1 MDEGVA
7 EPSRLFALRDSLSKL
22 DSMDAAMSGVDQT
35 TLLVVDDEEAIR
47 SSLSRSLTAL
57 GYDVITASTG
67 DEAIRA
73 VRRHKLA
80 CILLDVRLP
89 DANGADLVTRL
100 LELEPNAAVLMLTAV
115 NDAASATICMQRGA
129 LDYLTKPVDLADL
142 TRAIQSAL
150 RRRETLIESAK
161 INHWLKEE
169 VALRTAEL
177 RIERA
182 NLERISVATLEA
194 LVNALEAKDPYLR
207 GHSARVAD
215 FAAMVAAELNLGDE
229 QVEMIRTGGRL
240 HDIGK
245 IGIREEILN
254 KHGALTDEEF
264 EHVKAHPVTGSD
276 ILAPLSH
283 LGQVIAFVRSHH
295 ERWDGRG
302 YPDGLVGAAI
312 PMGARIIGAV
322 EIYDALTTSR
332 PYQDKMT
339 PELAVE
345 RLRDLAGTVIDPEVH
360 RALQQVVARRE
371 ALIFLDDAR
380 G

>member
-1 MDEGVA
+1 
-7 EPSRLFALRDSLSKL
+7 
-22 DSMDAAMSGVDQT
+22 
-35 TLLVVDDEEAIR
+35 VVDDEEIIR
-47 SSLSRSLTAL
+47 NSLSRSLTGQGFHVLTAATGADAL
-57 GYDVITASTG
+57 
-67 DEAIRA
+67 EA
-73 VRRHKLA
+73 VRRSKLA
-80 CILLDVRLP
+80 AILLDVRLP
-89 DANGADLVTRL
+89 DANGADLVPQL
-100 LELEPNAAVLMLTAV
+100 LELEPNAAILMLTAV
-115 NDAASATICMQRGA
+115 NDAASATLCMQRGA
-129 LDYLTKPVDLADL
+129 FDYLTKPVDLGDL
-142 TRAIQSAL
+142 TRAIQKAL

-169 VALRTAEL
+169 VAVRTAEL

-215 FAAMVAAELNLGDE
+215 FSAMVAAELGMADE
-229 QVEMIRTGGRL
+229 QVEIVRTGGRL

-254 KHGALTDEEF
+254 KHGPLTDEEF
-264 EHVKAHPVTGSD
+264 EHVKAHPITGSD
-276 ILAPLSH
+276 ILAPLTH
-283 LGQVIAFVRSHH
+283 LGPVIDYVRSHH

-302 YPDGLVGAAI
+302 YPDGLAGDAI

-332 PYQDKMT
+332 PYQEKMT

-345 RLRDLAGTVIDPEVH
+345 RLRDLIGTVIDPRVH

-371 ALIFLDDAR
+371 ALVFLDEGR

>member
-1 MDEGVA
+1 MDPTL
-7 EPSRLFALRDSLSKL
+7 PSA
-22 DSMDAAMSGVDQT
+22 DATS
-35 TLLVVDDEEAIR
+35 LLVVDDEEVIR
-47 SSLSRSLTAL
+47 SSLSRSLSGQGFHVLTA
-57 GYDVITASTG
+57 ATG
-67 DEAIRA
+67 AEALEA
-73 VRRHKLA
+73 VRRSKLA
-80 CILLDVRLP
+80 AILLDVRLP
-89 DANGADLVTRL
+89 DANGADLVPQL
-100 LELEPNAAVLMLTAV
+100 LELEPNAAILMLTAV
-115 NDAASATICMQRGA
+115 NDAASATLCMQRGA
-129 LDYLTKPVDLADL
+129 FDYLTKPVDLGDL
-142 TRAIQSAL
+142 TRAIQKAL

-169 VALRTAEL
+169 VAVRTAEL

-215 FAAMVAAELNLGDE
+215 FSAMVAAELGMPDE
-229 QVEMIRTGGRL
+229 QVETVRTGGRL

-254 KHGALTDEEF
+254 KHGPLTDEEF

-276 ILAPLSH
+276 ILAPLTH
-283 LGQVIAFVRSHH
+283 LGPVIDYVRSHH

-302 YPDGLVGAAI
+302 YPDGLAGDAI

-332 PYQDKMT
+332 PYQEKMT

-345 RLRDLAGTVIDPEVH
+345 RLRDLIGTVIDPRVH

-371 ALIFLDDAR
+371 ALIFLDDGR
-380 G
+380 S

>member
-1 MDEGVA
+1 
-7 EPSRLFALRDSLSKL
+7 
-22 DSMDAAMSGVDQT
+22 VDPT
-35 TLLVVDDEEAIR
+35 TQPTLLTSLLVVDDEESIR
-47 SSLSRSLTAL
+47 TALSRAL
-57 GYDVITASTG
+57 AAQGYDVITAATG
-67 DEAIRA
+67 EEAIRA

-80 CILLDVRLP
+80 GILLDVRLP
-89 DANGADLVTRL
+89 DANGADLVPQL

-115 NDAASATICMQRGA
+115 DDAASATLCMQRGA

-142 TRAIQSAL
+142 TRAIQRAL
-150 RRRETLIESAK
+150 RRRETQMESAK

-215 FAAMVAAELNLGDE
+215 FSAMVAAELGMGDE
-229 QVEMIRTGGRL
+229 QVEAVRTGGRL

-254 KHGALTDEEF
+254 KNGPLTDAEF
-264 EHVKAHPVTGSD
+264 EHVKAHPVTGSN
-276 ILAPLSH
+276 ILAPLTY
-283 LGQVIAFVRSHH
+283 LGKVIEFVRSHH

-302 YPDGLVGAAI
+302 YPDGIAGAAI

-332 PYQDKMT
+332 PYQERMT

-345 RLRDLAGTVIDPEVH
+345 RLRDLAGTVIDPDVH
-360 RALQQVVARRE
+360 RALQQVIARRE
-371 ALIFLDDAR
+371 ALIFRDDS
-380 G
+380 GG